1 MKEGEASQTADL
13 ATAWRALES
22 HKPESER
29 VCYDPYAK
37 YFLGGIF
44 GIIAESRLL
53 TNIALW
59 YAEKVGSGG
68 FSNKVLSTR
77 YIDDRLK
84 VCINDGIKQLVN
96 LGAGYDTRAYRFNEL
111 RGKVKVFEVDHPD
124 TQRAKIEEVRKLFG
138 KLPEHVVY
146 VPVDFESERLDMKLF
161 ESGYRKDLKTFFI
174 WEAVTMYITP
184 QGVDETL
191 AFVANNSG
199 EGSSIVFDYLYKSVV
214 DGTCELKG
222 AKEARQQVARR
233 GEGWKFGIDEGT
245 IHKFLDQRG
254 FLPIQIANG
263 GFLRNTYFKGKNEKR
278 EVFQWF
284 EYVHAQVKSHG
295 SIDGRARRE
304 ENPRD

>member
-1 MKEGEASQTADL
+1 MRKGQASQTADL

-22 HKPESER
+22 QKPESER

-44 GIIAESRLL
+44 GIIAKSRLL

-59 YAEKVGSGG
+59 YAEKVGSGA

-84 VCINDGIKQLVN
+84 VCINDAIRQLVN

-124 TQRAKIEEVRKLFG
+124 TQRAKTEKVKKIFG
-138 KLPEHVVY
+138 AFPEHVVY
-146 VPVDFESERLDMKLF
+146 VPVDFEKEKLDRRLF
-161 ESGYRKDLKTFFI
+161 ESGYRKDLKTMFI
-174 WEAVTMYITP
+174 WEAVTEYITP
-184 QGVDETL
+184 EAVDETL
-191 AFVANNSG
+191 AFVASNSG

-222 AKEARQQVARR
+222 AREAREELARR
-233 GEGWKFGIDEGT
+233 GEGYRFGVDEGT
-245 IHKFLDQRG
+245 IHEFLDQRG

-263 GFLRNTYFKGKNEKR
+263 EFLRNTYFKGKNEKR
-278 EVFQWF
+278 EVFQWV
-284 EYVHAQVKSHG
+284 EYVHAKVKPHG
-295 SIDGRARRE
+295 
-304 ENPRD
+304 